1 MGLTTSL
8 VRWFGADQEINDR
21 EALAVVNRSLEDKR
35 PQHKFALSAL
45 ARSIDTKVEAGK
57 RPPLP
62 RISFKHHFRLVQI
75 LAPFLLV
82 GDTVSM
88 VTPGTP
94 FSKSRR
100 LQALPSL
107 RLCPHSSLGSRHAA

>member
-1 MGLTTSL
+1 MLQRKTP
-8 VRWFGADQEINDR
+8 RRR
-21 EALAVVNRSLEDKR
+21 EFRRGAVVNRSLEDER
-35 PQHKFALSAL
+35 QHDKFALTAL

-94 FSKSRR
+94 F
-100 LQALPSL
+100 A
-107 RLCPHSSLGSRHAA
+107 